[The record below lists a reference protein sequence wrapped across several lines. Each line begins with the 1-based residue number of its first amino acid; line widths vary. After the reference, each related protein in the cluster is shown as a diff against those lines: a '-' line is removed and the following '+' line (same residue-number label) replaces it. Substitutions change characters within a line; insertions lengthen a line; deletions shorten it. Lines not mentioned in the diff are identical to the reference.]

1 MLCVCDVGHISIFV
15 RQRARHG
22 VKRDHRVVLAPKTA
36 RSPPAR
42 RSQESAAKFVF
53 ARGVG
58 QARAV
63 LLPVDGAVDGLVEVG
78 VVAAALPRRH
88 DAGAGAEHRPV
99 APRDLHA
106 PGVQQPRHD
115 QQHVQRAGINN
126 RSSGS
131 CRAYSIV
138 GISLPLGWL
147 PPTAVDEYALPSQ
160 EILEDLELLIAGM
173 ILMASIT
180 YNMSRDVHDNS
191 MSSLPRA
198 LDDLLE
204 RARVGDP

>member
-22 VKRDHRVVLAPKTA
+22 VKRDHRVVPAPKTA

-115 QQHVQRAGINN
+115 LCGNQILRRVLNHRVVLHDIDATPARWRGGVVSH
-126 RSSGS
+126 RSIQPARPRSRRERDLTSTDIGFD
-131 CRAYSIV
+131 
-138 GISLPLGWL
+138 LTHP
-147 PPTAVDEYALPSQ
+147 DMQ
-160 EILEDLELLIAGM
+160 E
-173 ILMASIT
+173 
-180 YNMSRDVHDNS
+180 
-191 MSSLPRA
+191 
-198 LDDLLE
+198 
-204 RARVGDP
+204 